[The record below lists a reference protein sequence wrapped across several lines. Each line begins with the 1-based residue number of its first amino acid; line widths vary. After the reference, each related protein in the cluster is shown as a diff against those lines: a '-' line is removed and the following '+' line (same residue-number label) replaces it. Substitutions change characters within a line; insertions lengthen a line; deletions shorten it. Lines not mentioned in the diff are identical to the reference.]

1 MTISSAGDRIAVD
14 GAMTLPTATSLFNEG
29 NVLIAGGL
37 DLIDLSAVT
46 DVDSSGLAVVFGWLR
61 AAKAQGKAIR
71 VANPPKDFISLAEVY
86 GVADQLPLA

>member
-1 MTISSAGDRIAVD
+1 MTVRSAGDRIAVD
-14 GAMTLPTATSLFNEG
+14 GAMTLPTATQLLDDG
-29 NVLIAGGL
+29 NALIAGGL
-37 DLIDLSAVT
+37 ELIDLAAVS

-71 VANPPKDFISLAEVY
+71 IANPPQDFISLAEVY

>member
-1 MTISSAGDRIAVD
+1 MIRAAGDRIAVD
-14 GAMTLPTATSLFNEG
+14 GAMTLPAATQLLNEG
-29 NVLIAGGL
+29 NALIAGGL
-37 DLIDLSAVT
+37 ELVDLTAVT

-71 VANPPKDFISLAEVY
+71 IANPPEDFVSLAEVY